1 MVAHRPSGQPD
12 ARQHHQR
19 PDRFGSRRRIAVG
32 HDGGAVVDDGGANAA
47 GRKSVRAARRQE
59 TRSRFP
65 VAIAVAADHLLGG
78 VRMAGWIVLC
88 RAQGRR
94 WRHRNAG
101 DHAGPQDADRPLRI
115 RRQRSSAQEQPCRRH
130 QIFRHRSGMVSG
142 RQRDQRR
149 ILVDADDAS
158 QRRAAGGGL
167 RGADRYRSEAC
178 RRHRHH
184 HRTDAGVEFPV
195 AADGRKIGRRLHPR
209 TRRQGGRCPRS
220 ECQRG
225 GGAENRSSAVS
236 RRGRSDPER
245 RQRLRTR
252 RRAAVQYHGDAG
264 RQGLS
269 GGADADFVS
278 GLVAG
283 DGGAGIGISR
293 SGADDDPEFADRAG
307 GVDRVCRACCRHGS
321 PSA

>member
-1 MVAHRPSGQPD
+1 MASRLKQTLVWSRKAGKRPRETGPLHAPRHPHRHFRPRADVHRRQRRRRAFAVVAHRPSGQPD

-19 PDRFGSRRRIAVG
+19 PDRFGRGRRIAVG

-47 GRKSVRAARRQE
+47 GRESVRAARRQE

-94 WRHRNAG
+94 RRHRNAG
-101 DHAGPQDADRPLRI
+101 DHPGPQVADRPLRI
-115 RRQRSSAQEQPCRRH
+115 RRQRSSAQEQPCRGH
-130 QIFRHRSGMVSG
+130 QIFRHRSGMVSH
-142 RQRDQRR
+142 RHRDQRR
-149 ILVDADDAS
+149 TLGDLHDAS
-158 QRRAAGGGL
+158 QGRAAGGGL
-167 RGADRYRSEAC
+167 RGAHRYRPEAC

-209 TRRQGGRCPRS
+209 TQRQGGRSPRS
-220 ECQRG
+220 ERQRG

-236 RRGRSDPER
+236 HRGRSDPER
-245 RQRLRTR
+245 QRLRAR
-252 RRAAVQYHGDAG
+252 RRA
-264 RQGLS
+264 
-269 GGADADFVS
+269 
-278 GLVAG
+278 
-283 DGGAGIGISR
+283 SR
-293 SGADDDPEFADRAG
+293 SIPR
-307 GVDRVCRACCRHGS
+307 
-321 PSA
+321 